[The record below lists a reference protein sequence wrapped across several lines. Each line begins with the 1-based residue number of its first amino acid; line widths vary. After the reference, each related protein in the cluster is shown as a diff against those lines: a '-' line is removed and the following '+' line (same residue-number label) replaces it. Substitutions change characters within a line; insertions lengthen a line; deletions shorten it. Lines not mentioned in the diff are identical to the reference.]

1 MGKKFWANLALC
13 VVIGGLFIFAITN
26 IGSALTPKGL
36 FVSDPKPSAEVAA
49 LLPKVQLVN
58 YRLSEQPGRMVQAGF
73 VVRNSS
79 DQDVKNINILCEFYG
94 ADGKF
99 LDRKTWLLSGKI
111 PAGETMQHNSVSE
124 RFVNTRAKGLQCSLV
139 DFDIAKAP
147 FFVLHRASGGHGGQ
161 ETEDGHG
168 AASAEGGH
176 GASAEH

>member
-1 MGKKFWANLALC
+1 MRCDWRFFYFC
-13 VVIGGLFIFAITN
+13 YHYY
-26 IGSALTPKGL
+26 
-36 FVSDPKPSAEVAA
+36 
-49 LLPKVQLVN
+49 QLGTDSK
-58 YRLSEQPGRMVQAGF
+58 RAFCQRPETFRRSCSPFTQGAAGF
-73 VVRNSS
+73 VLRNSS

-147 FFVLHRASGGHGGQ
+147 SFVLHRASGGHGGQ
-161 ETEDGHG
+161 E
-168 AASAEGGH
+168 AEGGH
-176 GASAEH
+176 GAPAEH